1 MSWRSEKVEDVM
13 LWLDDY
19 ATRRYGNWTENVH
32 EAWRLLLEGAYQYH
46 SDGSLKALVDR
57 APELS
62 MESDLRF
69 NPGNIAEAW
78 RLLVSDTA
86 SNKLDPSV
94 GPLRYDIVDFGRQTL
109 TNLYIDLHTMFVTA
123 FLMYNETGVN
133 TADELKLLSS
143 LMVDIITDLDTLL
156 ASDPNYLLGN
166 WINDARKTAPTNS
179 SKNVTDNLEFNARN
193 QITMWG
199 KGNHEDYA
207 SKEWAGLV
215 GDYYLTRW
223 KMFTSYVLDVVQ
235 SGGQY
240 NQTEWDDARVQF
252 EWSWNN
258 EIKPYPTT
266 PQGDTIEIASTLVH
280 KYLYTQDYVT
290 DNYQELL
297 DQDILAPESNIFGGE
312 ELNLW
317 SNAIEQIVW
326 FCESHP
332 ECVGFNYPNVYLK
345 NATSGVQFSAG
356 SVLYL
361 KKNHV

>member
-13 LWLDDY
+13 SWLDGY

-46 SDGSLKALVDR
+46 WDWNLKSLVDR
-57 APELS
+57 EPQIA
-62 MESDLRF
+62 MASDLRF

-78 RLLVSDTA
+78 RLLVSDAA

-109 TNLYIDLHTMFVTA
+109 VNLYVDLHSILVTA
-123 FLMYNETGVN
+123 FSIYEQKGIN
-133 TADELKLLSS
+133 TTDELKLLSS
-143 LMVDIITDLDTLL
+143 RMTDILTDLDTLL

-179 SKNVTDNLEFNARN
+179 FKNVVDNLEFNARN

-199 KGNHEDYA
+199 KGNIEDYA

-215 GDYYLTRW
+215 SDYYLTRW

-235 SGGQY
+235 SGGVF
-240 NQTEWDDARVQF
+240 NETKWKNTLLEF

-258 EIKPYPTT
+258 EIKAYPTT
-266 PQGDTIEIASTLVH
+266 PQGDTIEIASKLVH
-280 KYLYTQDYVT
+280 KYLYTQDYMT
-290 DNYQELL
+290 DNYQVLL
-297 DQDILAPESNIFGGE
+297 DRDILAAESNILGGE